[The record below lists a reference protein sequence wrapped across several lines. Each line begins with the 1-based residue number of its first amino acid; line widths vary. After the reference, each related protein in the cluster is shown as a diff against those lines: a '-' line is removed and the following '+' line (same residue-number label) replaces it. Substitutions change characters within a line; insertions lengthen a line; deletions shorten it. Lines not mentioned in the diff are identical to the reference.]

1 MEEIVLNAETR
12 KNVGKKATKQLR
24 NTGKVPGIYYFHGED
39 SVPIAVDEKHLKKLI
54 HEETSIFNL
63 RFDSGKKSRC
73 VIREVQWDPL
83 WGKPLH
89 VDLMGVK
96 LTEKVTVAVPV
107 HLVGTPIGVKQSG
120 GILQHLI
127 REIEIEALPL
137 DIPEHFEIDVS
148 DLDIGDGIRV
158 EEISIEKVKV
168 LSDPS
173 QSIVVVRPPKVAVEP
188 TVEEIEEEEE
198 VTEPEVVGQKK
209 EEAEEEE
216 SSE

>member
-1 MEEIVLNAETR
+1 MEEIVLNVETR
-12 KNVGKKATKQLR
+12 EDVGKKATKQLR
-24 NTGKVPGIYYFHGED
+24 KMGKVPGIYYFHGED
-39 SVPIAVDEKHLKKLI
+39 SVPVAVDEKHLKNLV
-54 HEETSIFNL
+54 HAETSIFDL
-63 RFDSGKKSRC
+63 KFDSGKKSKC

-107 HLVGTPIGVKQSG
+107 HLVGTPVGVKQSG

-137 DIPEHFEIDVS
+137 DIPEHLEVDVS
-148 DLDIGDGIRV
+148 NLDIGDVIRI
-158 EEISIEKVKV
+158 EDITIEKVKI

-173 QSIVVVRPPKVAVEP
+173 QSLAVVRPPIVAAEP
-188 TVEEIEEEEE
+188 TVEEEVEEEEE

-209 EEAEEEE
+209 EEPEED